1 MSRKP
6 QIMPIILGMNPP
18 TKLCT
23 LMKTER
29 PLKGIALFISYAKYK
44 EGVRKGTVIKSADV
58 AEVNGLLA
66 WIHFKDTEDLRRFG
80 QMCLDFADG
89 KRAGDVH

>member
-29 PLKGIALFISYAKYK
+29 PLNGIALFISDVTYN
-44 EGVRKGTVIKSADV
+44 EGVRKGDAIRASDV
-58 AEVNGLLA
+58 AENNGLRA
-66 WIHFKDTEDLRRFG
+66 WIHFKDADDLRRFG

>member
-1 MSRKP
+1 MSRK
-6 QIMPIILGMNPP
+6 QITPIVLGMNPP
-18 TKLCT
+18 SKLCT

-29 PLKGIALFISYAKYK
+29 PLKGISLFISDATYK

-66 WIHFKDTEDLRRFG
+66 WIHFKDADDLRRFG